1 MYKYTLFL
9 LLGLLWIPLSSKAQL
24 QGQALLDSCFHE
36 LPRASE
42 DTNKVKLLKQIAHK
56 LQNTDREEALK
67 YAKQGLALSHKLAWE
82 SGIGTLNY
90 SMAVIYTAKFELD
103 SAIKYN
109 LKARQILED
118 LHDKRGMAQCY
129 GNAASI
135 YGKKGEL
142 TTALE
147 FLLKQQK
154 TIEELGDEKL
164 LVACF
169 INLGGVYLNLKDYSR
184 AIGYLNKALK
194 IAESRND
201 KHKIAACCQSLGIIY
216 NRQGD
221 FKKSLEFSTRSLSLF
236 EALGEIP
243 KVGEVHLSIASD
255 YLSLKMYAEART
267 HGEKGLEIASQLG
280 GKASTA
286 NALMVLAGINVAIVN
301 DTSRIIRRGIGLNR
315 QSLLDKA
322 IMQLKE
328 GTGIATEI
336 DDLELQIQLYKQ
348 LSEAYKLEGRWQE
361 AYASYATQ
369 VKLQDSLLSNDTKLK
384 IASLETKREADLK
397 EKQIEINKAQ
407 AREKRNEQAFLL
419 GGIVLLL
426 VVVSVVVWS
435 NRKQKIA
442 NRKLAEEKEKSD
454 KLAAELEELNTVKD
468 KLFSAISHDLRS
480 PLGRITNMLYMM
492 QRGNMTEEKLKE
504 RTTEFL
510 GAMQQTMQM
519 LDNLLYWA
527 TSQMKGLTLSKTNIR
542 INELVEENLEL
553 MQPEASVK
561 KIELIDK
568 IGETANAMADANM
581 TRLVLRNLISNAIK
595 FTPENGSITITAEA
609 LADKVRVQVKD
620 TGIGMDTETVKA
632 LFANKQVDSRTGTRQ
647 EKGFGIGLQLCK
659 DFIEQN
665 GGELEITSEPGKGST
680 FSFTLPAS

>member
-9 LLGLLWIPLSSKAQL
+9 LLGLLCFPVLSKAQL
-24 QGQALLDSCFHE
+24 QGQALVDSCLHE

-42 DTNKVKLLKQIAHK
+42 DTNKVKLLKQIAHQ
-56 LQNTDREEALK
+56 LQNTNRDEALK
-67 YAKQGLALSHKLAWE
+67 YARQGLALSRELAWE
-82 SGIGTLNY
+82 RGIATLNY
-90 SMAVIYTAKFELD
+90 SLAVIYTAKFELD
-103 SAIKYN
+103 SALKYN
-109 LKARQILED
+109 LTARQIFENI
-118 LHDKRGMAQCY
+118 HDKKGLAQCY

-135 YGKKGEL
+135 YGKKGDL
-142 TTALE
+142 TTALDL
-147 FLLKQQK
+147 LLKQQK

-169 INLGGVYLNLKDYSR
+169 INLGGVYLNLKEYAR
-184 AIGYLNKALK
+184 AAGYLTKALK
-194 IAESRND
+194 IAEARHEQN
-201 KHKIAACCQSLGIIY
+201 KIAACSQSLGIIY

-221 FKKSLEFSTRSLSLF
+221 YKKSLEFSTRSLSLF
-236 EALGEIP
+236 ESLGELP
-243 KVGEVHLSIASD
+243 KVGDVHILIASD
-255 YLSLKMYAEART
+255 YLSLKMYSEARAS
-267 HGEKGLEIASQLG
+267 GEKGLEIASQLEV
-280 GKASTA
+280 KPSIA
-286 NALMVLAGINVAIVN
+286 NALLVLAGTNVAIVN

-328 GTGIATEI
+328 GTGIAAEI
-336 DDLELQIQLYKQ
+336 GDLELQIQLYKQ
-348 LSEAYKLEGRWQE
+348 LSEAYKLEGRWEE
-361 AYASYATQ
+361 AYTSYATQ
-369 VKLQDSLLSNDTKLK
+369 VKLQDSLLSNDVRVK
-384 IASLETKREADLK
+384 IAGLETKRESDLK

-407 AREKRNEQAFLL
+407 AREKRNEQAFLF
-419 GGIVLLL
+419 GGIALLL

-435 NRKQKIA
+435 NRKQKLA

-454 KLAAELEELNTVKD
+454 KLAAELEELNAVKD

-542 INELVEENLEL
+542 ISELVDENLEL
-553 MQPEASVK
+553 MKPEASVK
-561 KIELIDK
+561 KIEMIDK
-568 IGETANAMADANM
+568 IGETANALADANM
-581 TRLVLRNLISNAIK
+581 TRLVLRNLLSNAIK

-620 TGIGMDTETVKA
+620 TGVGMNPETIQA
-632 LFANKQVDSRTGTRQ
+632 LYASKQVESRTGTQ
-647 EKGFGIGLQLCK
+647 KEKGFGIGLQLCK

-665 GGELEITSEPGKGST
+665 GGTLEITSEPGQGST